1 MVSFQVLAADPATR
15 ARRGRLATPHGEVD
29 TPAFFPVGTQ
39 ATVKSLDPTDLSAL
53 GVQGIL
59 CNSYHLVLRPGVP
72 TVRALGGLH
81 AFMGFRGA
89 IITDSGGFQVMSL
102 SELVKITEEGVRFRS
117 HLDGSALELTPETAL
132 EHQQGLGSDI
142 RMPLD
147 ECTPYPASEGYA
159 RESMERTLRW
169 AERSARS
176 RRTGDPAVFGIVQGS
191 TYPRLR
197 AESARRTVEIGFDG
211 YAVGGVSVGE
221 TKSLLYDMVDAS
233 IGELPSSKPRYVMG
247 VGTPGDLVECV
258 ARGADVF
265 DCVMPTR
272 NARNGSAFV
281 TGGKLSLRNTVHKDD
296 PRPIDPECSCPT
308 CTRFSRAYVR
318 HLLQANEML
327 GARLMTLHNLHHY
340 LDLMRRIR
348 EAISDGTFEELRRAM
363 QSSTDRS
370 VSPMEAES

>member
-1 MVSFQVLAADPATR
+1 MVEFRVHAVDPATR
-15 ARRGRLATPHGEVD
+15 ARRGTLATSHGAVE

-39 ATVKSLDPTDLSAL
+39 ATVKSLDPGDLAAL

-72 TVRALGGLH
+72 TVRTLGGLH
-81 AFMGFRGA
+81 AFMGFGGT

-102 SELVKITEEGVRFRS
+102 SELVKISEEGVRFRS
-117 HLDGSALELTPETAL
+117 HLDGAALELTPETAL
-132 EHQQGLGSDI
+132 EHQAGLGSDI
-142 RMPLD
+142 RMVLD
-147 ECTPYPASEGYA
+147 ECTPYPASQGYA

-169 AERSARS
+169 AERSARA
-176 RRTGDPAVFGIVQGS
+176 RTPGDAAVFGIVQGS
-191 TYPRLR
+191 TYPELR

-221 TKSLLYDMVDAS
+221 TKGLLYDMVDAS
-233 IGELPSSKPRYVMG
+233 IGELPSDKPRYVMG
-247 VGTPGDLVECV
+247 VGSPQDLVECV

-281 TGGKLSLRNTVHKDD
+281 TGGKLALRNAVHRDD
-296 PRPIDPECSCPT
+296 PRPIEPGCECPT
-308 CTRFSRAYVR
+308 CTRFSRAYIR
-318 HLLQANEML
+318 HLLQANEIL

-340 LDLMRRIR
+340 LELMRRVR
-348 EAISDGTFEELRRAM
+348 DAISSGTFESLRRSMTAA
-363 QSSTDRS
+363 S
-370 VSPMEAES
+370 A